1 MRQFLTR
8 TLLLLA
14 LLSSAPSRR
23 VVVGTPYELVSILHF
38 MRKIKDTNCQSYYP
52 RSILTHLTKST
63 QRCRNYWGIRE
74 YPTHWR
80 IIDIYKQ
87 PCTIYHTW
95 KKASRSGVYREKIIS
110 TDRVNILFHFANQQ
124 IIKCHRTVRFTIYST
139 VVKHCNLI
147 LSAISCFLNAPTAH
161 DLVLQISMNWLLRWT
176 VSIAFFFSICGRF
189 SDYWFPHT
197 IVLHTQHGALSGEFH
212 RETIAIV
219 SENSNAKGNFPL
231 VRHSQT

>member
-1 MRQFLTR
+1 MLMLMATMMMATMMVTIMATMIMMMMRQFLTR

-38 MRKIKDTNCQSYYP
+38 MRKIKDTNCQYYYP
-52 RSILTHLTKST
+52 RSILTHLAKST

-95 KKASRSGVYREKIIS
+95 KKASRSGVYREKNNIYWSCEYSIS
-110 TDRVNILFHFANQQ
+110 FCKSANN
-124 IIKCHRTVRFTIYST
+124 KMSS
-139 VVKHCNLI
+139 N
-147 LSAISCFLNAPTAH
+147 SS
-161 DLVLQISMNWLLRWT
+161 
-176 VSIAFFFSICGRF
+176 
-189 SDYWFPHT
+189 
-197 IVLHTQHGALSGEFH
+197 LHH
-212 RETIAIV
+212 I
-219 SENSNAKGNFPL
+219 
-231 VRHSQT
+231 